1 MSYYKVRSVAFKQSI
16 GKIYVT
22 RADSS
27 LRPLNYIRS
36 EYAENIQDF
45 TEKCKIFWQD
55 VLSGNMQF
63 AYSNKWHAYVN
74 DTYQQMRRIA
84 KGINVHMKDLDYK
97 TNFYDE
103 LQEYVAKTY
112 LVPIVTKEAKQIDIG
127 FEADF
132 AETCQKKWAEIDK
145 ERLENKQICIRT
157 ALISDVFPGWDTL
170 WCEDKNRTII
180 AKRDNY
186 NSGLL
191 DNADETAIFLPE
203 GSGNDWR
210 KIAYAKTEDLP
221 EILAKY
227 PQLAGAVTAEA
238 TYQSAERAAMDGY
251 EEVFRKPDGVILYV
265 QEGSNHRITWAEV
278 VGYGEVY

>member
-1 MSYYKVRSVAFKQSI
+1 MNYYKVRSVDFKKSLGEI
-16 GKIYVT
+16 WVT
-22 RADSS
+22 CADSS

-36 EYAENIQDF
+36 EYAENVEDF
-45 TEKCKIFWQD
+45 TEKCKLFWVD
-55 VLSGNMQF
+55 VLSGNFQF
-63 AYSNKWHAYVN
+63 MKSSQWNFYVTNAYAEMH
-74 DTYQQMRRIA
+74 RIA
-84 KGINVHMKDLDYK
+84 HDVDTFHKDLDYK

-112 LVPIVTKEAKQIDIG
+112 LVPIITKEAKHIDID

-132 AETCQKKWAEIDK
+132 AEKCQKKWEEIDK

-191 DNADETAIFLPE
+191 DNTDETAIFLPE
-203 GSGNDWR
+203 DSGNYWSV
-210 KIAYAKTEDLP
+210 IAYAKTANLP
-221 EILAKY
+221 EIMEMY
-227 PQLAGAVTAEA
+227 PQLAQVVAPEIH
-238 TYQSAERAAMDGY
+238 YQSEERAVMDGFMK
-251 EEVFRKPDGVILYV
+251 VCDRTDGRILYAK
-265 QEGSNHRITWAEV
+265 ESINGKTIWAEI
-278 VGYGEVY
+278 VGF